1 MEIKKARSNPHWNA
15 PAPPSRTR
23 RKSCATVSGEHSIY
37 MKLSRHGRDLTRAFC
52 LTKRNWGPAAMVK
65 IFEGRAL
72 IFAGAKI
79 AATFSIAAACLRD
92 CALNL
97 SAQKDKTVPIQ
108 ERTIATTN
116 HHLHTHIRPMKIWRD
131 ASTLKTFLGQKCVR
145 SLS

>member
-1 MEIKKARSNPHWNA
+1 
-15 PAPPSRTR
+15 
-23 RKSCATVSGEHSIY
+23 

-116 HHLHTHIRPMKIWRD
+116 HHLHTHKADENLEGHINLKDILRAEMCQIFVMKHEYWCY
-131 ASTLKTFLGQKCVR
+131 FCW
-145 SLS
+145 LSSAMTRH